1 MSFTGLF
8 HAENGHG
15 LNADLVRKTPYG
27 RVEYLGRSAADINE
41 ISTFFSSGNTSSLQF
56 EFNQIFNLQFAIKKS
71 FKFYWIQLD
80 KFCFV
85 GTDDDLVATA
95 TITILHRLEKG
106 DELLVTLQ
114 KEKDHGESK
123 LVSNSQSAGIHFSG
137 LKISN

>member
-56 EFNQIFNLQFAIKKS
+56 EFNQIFNKS
-71 FKFYWIQLD
+71 HSNCIDFNSIN
-80 KFCFV
+80 FCFA
-85 GTDDDLVATA
+85 GTDDDLIATL
-95 TITILHRLEKG
+95 TIIMLHQLE
-106 DELLVTLQ
+106 
-114 KEKDHGESK
+114 
-123 LVSNSQSAGIHFSG
+123 
-137 LKISN
+137 